1 MRVRMAQ
8 NIAWKDLISLPR
20 YRNQQLY
27 LDNTLRLLYT
37 PGLISSALASLLTP
51 ASGFRTSLQ
60 KMNGQS
66 FPHLIAQLYHQTDQP
81 SAKLTFI
88 APSALLD
95 HPDFSRLLSY
105 LSKQAGEMGA
115 FQILA
120 EVPRDQPAS
129 DTLFQAGFR
138 PYADQSIWKL
148 PVFNG
153 ADREKCS
160 SWCPISGVD
169 KFKIDTLYQRA
180 VPQKIQRVEPPRK
193 TPELQGL
200 VLLEGENLLG
210 FARTEIG
217 PRGVLVDLILDPS
230 LQVVDPQLK
239 ELGRQL
245 AMRGSRDVYLRVR
258 SYQSA
263 VLSALDS
270 ISARCGPSQ
279 TAVVKKLAVH
289 YNATQRVFGYR
300 AFEKQPD
307 ITTPISNLKTTD
319 NL

>member
-1 MRVRMAQ
+1 MAQ

-27 LDNTLRLLYT
+27 LDNTLQLLYT
-37 PGLISSALASLLTP
+37 PGLFSSALASLLTP
-51 ASGFRTSLQ
+51 ASGFKTSLQ
-60 KMNGQS
+60 KLSGNS
-66 FPHLIAQLYHQTDQP
+66 YPHLIAQLYHHSEQP
-81 SAKLTFI
+81 SAKLAFL
-88 APSALLD
+88 APSTILD

-105 LSKQAGEMGA
+105 VSKQAGEMGA

-120 EVPRDQPAS
+120 EVPRDQPAAE
-129 DTLFQAGFR
+129 TLYQAGFR

-148 PVFNG
+148 PLFNG
-153 ADREKCS
+153 GDREKCT
-160 SWCPISGVD
+160 SWCPLSGVD
-169 KFKIDTLYQRA
+169 KLKIDSLYQRT
-180 VPQKIQRVEPPRK
+180 VPQNIQRVEPPRK

-200 VLLEGENLLG
+200 VLVEEENLLG

-230 LQVVDPQLK
+230 LQVVDPLLK

-245 AMRGSRDVYLRVR
+245 AMRGSRDVYFRVR

-263 VLSALDS
+263 VSSALDA
-270 ISARCGPSQ
+270 IGAWCGLPQ

-289 YNATQRVFGYR
+289 YNATQRVFGYQ
-300 AFEKQPD
+300 AFDKQPD
-307 ITTPISNLKTTD
+307 ITTPISNLKS
-319 NL
+319 NR